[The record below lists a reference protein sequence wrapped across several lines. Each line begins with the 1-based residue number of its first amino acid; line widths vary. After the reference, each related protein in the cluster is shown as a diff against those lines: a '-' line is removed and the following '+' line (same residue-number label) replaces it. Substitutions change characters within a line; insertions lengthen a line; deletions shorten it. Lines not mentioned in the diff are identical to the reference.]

1 MPPMK
6 EGSPPHWS
14 ITRRLRT
21 SRHRDQTR
29 WLHSPTILRGRG
41 SKNGANFPV
50 VGRSDRIVD
59 AAGCGGRRNELQ
71 RGLMPWL
78 NKNCVTCHNSKKS
91 SGGVDFS
98 GFKDQAAAKARF
110 DVWKKAVEQVRTGNM
125 PPDEPLDA
133 KSKQPLLGWYDA
145 TFDTS
150 KNPDPGPPLM
160 RQLTRNEYSQ
170 TMRDLFRFYFD
181 PAGEAGIPHEN
192 VVTGFP
198 NRANGLVLESSL
210 MEALLHRGR
219 PRPRPTLHR
228 PRHEGAAHGTPGRHA
243 VGESLGGGSEPTSLT
258 RLRTPRVSPRGER
271 QGSRAIRG
279 HRRPGHQGGRI
290 VRDSHPQGDEADPGF
305 SLFPVAHRGGAR
317 ETTGKSSPSS
327 GRG

>member
-1 MPPMK
+1 MRI
-6 EGSPPHWS
+6 SLWS
-14 ITRRLRT
+14 
-21 SRHRDQTR
+21 
-29 WLHSPTILRGRG
+29 
-41 SKNGANFPV
+41 
-50 VGRSDRIVD
+50 VGLIVLLTPLA
-59 AAGCGGRRNELQ
+59 AAGGETNFSA
-71 RGLMPWL
+71 GLMPWL

-133 KSKQPLLGWYDA
+133 KSKQPLVGWYDA

-210 MEALLHRGR
+210 MERYFTAADLALD
-219 PRPRPTLHR
+219 
-228 PRHEGAAHGTPGRHA
+228 
-243 VGESLGGGSEPTSLT
+243 
-258 RLRTPRVSPRGER
+258 RLFT
-271 QGSRAIRG
+271 
-279 HRRPGHQGGRI
+279 
-290 VRDSHPQGDEADPGF
+290 DPGTKGPRTAV
-305 SLFPVAHRGGAR
+305 LVV
-317 ETTGKSSPSS
+317 TPSAKVS
-327 GRG
+327 AAEASRQVLRASHASRFASR